1 MSYCVRWRR
10 SSRVVYREFN
20 VRVLHFDCF
29 SGVSGDM
36 ILGALIDAGVPL
48 KDLTR
53 QLKQMRAGGYS
64 LQAKKVTRGG
74 LHATKVDVV
83 VRNGFRSPL
92 SLSAIQRAIRASR
105 LPGPVKE
112 RSLEVFDR
120 LARAE
125 GIAHRVS
132 AAKVQFHEVG
142 VVDSLVDVVGGVLGC
157 HLLGVDRITAS
168 SVNLGSGMIES
179 AHGRLPAP
187 GPAVAAL
194 ARGLPIYSAGPVRE
208 LTTPTGL
215 ALLSVLADDYGPLP
229 LMRPSAVGYGAGTAD
244 PDGWPNVLRV
254 FLGESRSGSRGDED
268 TVVQVETNLD
278 DLNPQAYDTVMAR
291 LFEAGALDVTL
302 TPVIMK
308 QGRPGIV
315 LTALAPREK
324 AEAMAGVMLRET
336 TTLGVRMQEMRR
348 RVLPRRL
355 QTVRT
360 SGGLIRMK
368 VAETGRVDR
377 KAAPEY
383 RDCRRIAELTGR
395 PVREIMEEAV
405 LSFNR
410 RARGR
415 KRPR

>member
-1 MSYCVRWRR
+1 MRL
-10 SSRVVYREFN
+10 
-20 VRVLHFDCF
+20 LHFDCF
-29 SGVSGDM
+29 SGISGDM
-36 ILGALIDAGVPL
+36 ILGALVDAGLPL
-48 KDLTR
+48 KELAH
-53 QLKQMRAGGYS
+53 QLKPLRAGGYA
-64 LQAKKVTRGG
+64 LRARKVTRGG

-92 SLSAIQRAIRASR
+92 SLASIQRAIRTSR

-112 RSLEVFDR
+112 RSREVFDR
-120 LARAE
+120 LAGAE

-168 SVNLGSGMIES
+168 PVNLGAGFIES

-215 ALLSVLADDYGPLP
+215 ALLSVLAEDFGPLP
-229 LMRPSAVGYGAGTAD
+229 LMRPTAVGYGAGTAD
-244 PDGWPNVLRV
+244 PEGWPNVLRV
-254 FLGESRSGSRGDED
+254 FLGESVAGTREDTD

-291 LFEAGALDVTL
+291 LFQAGALDVTL

-315 LTALAPREK
+315 LTALAPPDK
-324 AEAMAGVMLRET
+324 AEALAGVMLRET
-336 TTLGVRMQEMRR
+336 TTLGVRMQEVRR
-348 RVLPRRL
+348 LVLPRHV

-360 SGGLIRMK
+360 SGGTVRMK
-368 VAETGRVDR
+368 VAETGRGGR

-383 RDCRRIAELTGR
+383 RDCRHIAELTGR
-395 PVREIMEEAV
+395 PVREIMEEAI

-410 RARGR
+410 RALEKR
-415 KRPR
+415 KRSP